1 MKEKLKGIVLGIILG
16 TMLVPTVFATIGTV
30 TKELSYND
38 IKITLNDQK
47 LTPTDANGNYV
58 EPFIIDGTTYLPV
71 RGVASALGLDVSW
84 DGATQTVF
92 IQDANQIK
100 LAAAYLL
107 GTSSWL
113 TEISLMLSECQ
124 TILYYEPRD
133 SDAYN
138 SNYMIF
144 KMIRDTYNEKKS
156 EYVAVSNAIV
166 NNNTSTEYVEIANKI
181 LNMIAS
187 LDENIGLLSDLY
199 VSYDYT
205 KNARYDENEVNIS
218 ITGGE
223 IRQMIYDY
231 MYNYPMKKWCHLNH
245 SALLNKNPV
254 ER

>member
-1 MKEKLKGIVLGIILG
+1 MKTKKVLVVGLILLFLFSTEVVASNG
-16 TMLVPTVFATIGTV
+16 AKTTELHYNNIKIMLNG
-30 TKELSYND
+30 KELAP
-38 IKITLNDQK
+38 K
-47 LTPTDANGNYV
+47 DANGNAV

-113 TEISLMLSECQ
+113 TEISLLLSECQ

-231 MYNYPMKKWCHLNH
+231 MYNYPMKK
-245 SALLNKNPV
+245 
-254 ER
+254 